1 MSGTVYVSGQKS
13 RTDMLVNAPQTE
25 NLNTHFIS
33 DGQTAYSW
41 TDGQPQG
48 FKFTILPDTTTENQT
63 PPENQQYQDWL
74 NDYEYR
80 CSDWSVDNS
89 LFQTPE
95 GIKFVDL
102 NQQMQDLKD
111 KLGGVC
117 DQLPSPQKEECLDNL
132 Q

>member
-13 RTDMLVNAPQTE
+13 RTDMLVNAPQAE

-48 FKFTILPDTTTENQT
+48 FKFAILPDTVEDQT
-63 PPENQQYQDWL
+63 PPEHQQYQDWL

-80 CSDWSVDNS
+80 CSDWSVDDS

-111 KLGGVC
+111 SLSGVC